1 MTTPKQ
7 PYGTVLLK
15 AKLILDF
22 LSSSNEPQSLNSIS
36 KQTEL
41 TNSTALK
48 ILDTL
53 LLIGYVHKDSDS
65 KKFSLGQALIKYANK
80 AINQLDIK
88 DIVKPHLEKLNNIT
102 SETVHLGILEDKNIV
117 YVTKLESKNPVS
129 LYSQVGKIIPL
140 YCSAMGKAILAEK
153 SDQEI
158 EQYLDQTTLVQYT
171 ATTLTTKEAF
181 FNEIQK
187 IRKHGY
193 AFDNS
198 EHENDVFC
206 VGTSL
211 TLNERNY
218 GAISVSVPKYRLT
231 AEFRQEIIDAIQKC
245 KLDILADLQ

>member
-1 MTTPKQ
+1 MTTTKQ

-22 LSSSNEPQSLNSIS
+22 LSNSDEPQSLNTIA
-36 KQTEL
+36 KNTEL

-88 DIVKPHLEKLNNIT
+88 DIAKPHLEELNRT
-102 SETVHLGILEDKNIV
+102 TTETVHLGILENKNIV
-117 YVTKLESKNPVS
+117 YVTKLESKNPIS

-153 SDQEI
+153 PDLEI
-158 EQYLDQTTLVQYT
+158 EQYLDQTKLVQHT
-171 ATTLTTKEAF
+171 ATTLTTKDAVCK
-181 FNEIQK
+181 EINK
-187 IRKHGY
+187 IRQLGY

-198 EHENDVFC
+198 EHEDDVFC
-206 VGTSL
+206 VGASL
-211 TLNERNY
+211 SLNDKNY
-218 GAISVSVPKYRLT
+218 GAISVSVPRYRLT
-231 AEFRQEIIDAIQKC
+231 DEFQQEIIEAVQKC
-245 KLDILADLQ
+245 KSGILTDLQ